1 MWLNYMR
8 KVGLLKKLYGAKNNI
23 FFITNRYEYLS
34 LLNSYARTANA
45 STLSFERKG
54 QFSNKFEHMVYMLN
68 EKMTSLR
75 ATNQLGFKEYLTC
88 NDRVYFTLANDPR
101 DSAFLAELGRAGY
114 CTLSTADTDSLY
126 INKFFIGL
134 FGNNDSPRALHFFL
148 QLFQRASG
156 GIASKPGRLF
166 FNKRRGLITNL
177 IFSGMSSPFAAR
189 RAPGKGHWR
198 VEPSR
203 FALRG
208 TRAARARAK
217 AIGSAN
223 DVGFIYDLPYEAFAV
238 AKTFKFLR
246 RDYPDKRSHMP
257 ADSSLLYEYRYN
269 K

>member
-34 LLNSYARTANA
+34 LLNSYAGTANA
-45 STLSFERKG
+45 STLLFERKG

-75 ATNQLGFKEYLTC
+75 AANQLGFKEYLTC
-88 NDRVYFTLANDPR
+88 NDRVYFTLANDRR
-101 DSAFLAELGRAGY
+101 DNAFLVELGRAGY
-114 CTLSTADTDSLY
+114 CTLSTADSDSLY

-156 GIASKPGRLF
+156 GIASKPDRSP
-166 FNKRRGLITNL
+166 FNKKKGLITNL
-177 IFSGMSSPFAAR
+177 IFSDMPSPFAPR
-189 RAPGKGHWR
+189 RTPGKGHWR
-198 VEPSR
+198 VGPDR
-203 FALRG
+203 LVLKG
-208 TRAARARAK
+208 TRSARARAK
-217 AIGSAN
+217 AIGGI
-223 DVGFIYDLPYEAFAV
+223 DDIGFIYDLPYEAFAV

-246 RDYPDKRSHMP
+246 RDYPDKRSRVP
-257 ADSSLLYEYRYN
+257 AGLRPLYEYRYN